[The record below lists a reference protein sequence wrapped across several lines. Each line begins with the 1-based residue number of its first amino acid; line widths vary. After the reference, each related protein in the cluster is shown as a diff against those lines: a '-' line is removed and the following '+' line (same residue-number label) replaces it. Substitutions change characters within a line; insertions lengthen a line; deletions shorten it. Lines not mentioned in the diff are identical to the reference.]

1 MFFIHAYPKKRQVFG
16 YSKFMNFLHIST
28 VRCLRI
34 QKVSKNTSIQKN
46 VACVSKKY
54 PKLTCAYP
62 KVSKSVSKIHSC
74 VSKKYPKSIRAYP
87 KYLRRIQNIRMRIQK
102 LVQPKR
108 APTAPKGS
116 PAGGGGTKKLPNGLG
131 APNNPQK
138 GRGLPKSSRG
148 SSKFP
153 TEPQRR
159 GFQGE
164 ETFPCLNQAWESASS
179 NLTHAQCRG
188 LPSRAPCAPLGPP
201 SWALLC
207 TPSVHI
213 RGLLGQRNYRDQ

>member
-87 KYLRRIQNIRMRIQK
+87 KYLRRMQNIRMRIQK

-116 PAGGGGTKKLPNGLG
+116 PAGGRG
-131 APNNPQK
+131 APKNSQMGP
-138 GRGLPKSSRG
+138 GLPIIPRRPGSYRRVPEGVPSSRQVLVG
-148 SSKFP
+148 S
-153 TEPQRR
+153 
-159 GFQGE
+159 
-164 ETFPCLNQAWESASS
+164 
-179 NLTHAQCRG
+179 
-188 LPSRAPCAPLGPP
+188 PSR
-201 SWALLC
+201 S
-207 TPSVHI
+207 
-213 RGLLGQRNYRDQ
+213 RK